1 MKKISILLVLSCLLA
16 LFGCSKE
23 ITTGVQQQETQA
35 DVTHELTAEEARKIA
50 REAYVYGFPLVM
62 NYKTLSAYT
71 LNKKSKEY
79 KGEFNTKSCEARVY
93 TPEDKAIVTPNSD
106 TPYCIFWSDI
116 SKEPVV
122 ISVPEI
128 DAERYYSFQLI
139 DLFSHNFAYIG
150 TLSTGSQ
157 AGKYLIAPS
166 NWEGDKPEGIS
177 DIIRCESDL
186 FLTIVR
192 TQLMDE
198 NDLNKVEAIQN
209 EYQIQLLSSYL
220 GKEVSKVSDKKDW
233 PIWNEG
239 DQFTEASFKYAD
251 VVLNMTQKIES
262 ETALRVQFAKLGIGT
277 DEPFNFESFDKEIQ
291 DAIKAG
297 VKEGF
302 AEIEDFIE
310 QHKKDP
316 LGSTKMFGT
325 RSFLN
330 QSAKENYNLKNMFLP
345 RAVAADRGL
354 YGNSAAEAT
363 YPFYFVDAD
372 GNPLN
377 AAENNYTITFTKT
390 DFPPVKSFWSLT
402 MYDGK
407 SQLLIDNPLN
417 RYLLNS
423 PMMDEF
429 VMNEDGSLTLYVQKE
444 SPGKEL
450 EANWLPA
457 PDGPFYAVMRLYG
470 PKDEALN
477 GEWINPP
484 LVKVQ

>member
-1 MKKISILLVLSCLLA
+1 MKKISILLVLSVLLA

-23 ITTGVQQQETQA
+23 VTTGMQQQETPA
-35 DVTHELTAEEARKIA
+35 AITDELTADEARKIA
-50 REAYVYGFPLVM
+50 REAYVYGFPLVV
-62 NYKTLSAYT
+62 NYKTLYAYT
-71 LNKKSKEY
+71 LNNKSKEY

-106 TPYCIFWSDI
+106 TPYCMFWSDI
-116 SKEPVV
+116 SNEPVV
-122 ISVPEI
+122 ISVPDI
-128 DAERYYSFQLI
+128 NADRFYHFQLI

-186 FLTIVR
+186 FFTIVR

-198 NDLNKVEAIQN
+198 NDLSKVEAIQN

-220 GKEVSKVSDKKDW
+220 GKEAAKASDKKDW
-233 PIWNEG
+233 PTWNEG
-239 DQFTEASFKYAD
+239 DQFTEASFKYVD

-277 DEPFNFESFDKEIQ
+277 DAPFNFESFDKEIQ

-302 AEIEDFIE
+302 AEIEAFVKV
-310 QHKKDP
+310 HGTDP
-316 LGSTKMFGT
+316 LSSTKIFGT
-325 RSFLN
+325 RAFLT
-330 QSAKENYNLKNMFLP
+330 QSAKKNYNFNNMFLP

-363 YPFYFVDAD
+363 YPTYFVDAD
-372 GNPLN
+372 GSPLN
-377 AAENNYTITFTKT
+377 AAKNNYTITFEKT
-390 DFPPVKSFWSLT
+390 ELPPVKAFWSLT

-407 SQLLIDNPLN
+407 SQLLINNPLN

-423 PMMDEF
+423 PMMDDF

-444 SPGKEL
+444 SPGKEF

-470 PKDEALN
+470 PKKEALE
-477 GEWINPP
+477 GKWTNPP
-484 LVKVQ
+484 MRKN